1 MKRGNTE
8 QATQAY
14 SQVAEQF
21 AKSGFDAKA
30 VAIYK
35 QILRVDASCLNAHM
49 RLGDL
54 FQRLGLTSDAL
65 REFQQGIQLCEERG
79 LKREA
84 FDLLKRVASLDPS
97 NVPNRLRLADLF
109 ERQDLKDEAR
119 AEYASLLKEVQ
130 QGEEQ
135 EPDQIMRVC
144 EQMLS
149 SFPDEPEA
157 IAALGHAKIALG
169 ESAEAVSLLAEALP
183 RFAVNIEI
191 REAIVAAYEVEGE
204 LDAAQPVYHEMAAI
218 YKERGEEDRARS
230 LVQRFVTMDSISE
243 PDTSPS
249 IVLDEAVEGESSALN
264 LGTSQSEMPF
274 DDEDCT
280 QDLLAEARISFEFGD
295 MAGARN
301 RLTSLLE
308 LRPQNAEARQLLAQ
322 IPGDDSSSPR
332 LDIESNSLQPE
343 EPEPP
348 TPDLMSV
355 PDAFQEADDTSATN
369 DPADG
374 ADETLPDIEL
384 MLEDDHDRD
393 STYASVEPPPELQ
406 EAELEID
413 FDDTGAFDFEVAPA
427 GVVSKTS
434 KPAMDES
441 ASENDPASEWGTD
454 SMRLSADLEE
464 AEFFFQQSML
474 DEAEKAYV
482 EIQKRAPNHPK
493 VSLRLGEI
501 ADLRQKPGKKEPE
514 AEPAVVLQQPPRRAP
529 APEAARSVE
538 EDSFDLAAEL
548 DSSTDDTDDLA
559 MGGFEEVFRAF
570 KREIDD
576 QVGADEYETH
586 YDLAIAYKE
595 MELLDDAVSELAIV
609 RSSGRMPI
617 QDFAVLLASCKLGLG
632 QPQDA
637 VAVLEEALGSG
648 GADQATMVSLRYE
661 LGEAFLAAGQTQQA
675 REAFQKVA
683 AADPDYREV
692 QNRVAELG

>member
-204 LDAAQPVYHEMAAI
+204 LDAAQPVYHEMAEI
-218 YKERGEEDRARS
+218 YKERGEE
-230 LVQRFVTMDSISE
+230 
-243 PDTSPS
+243 
-249 IVLDEAVEGESSALN
+249 
-264 LGTSQSEMPF
+264 
-274 DDEDCT
+274 
-280 QDLLAEARISFEFGD
+280 
-295 MAGARN
+295 
-301 RLTSLLE
+301 
-308 LRPQNAEARQLLAQ
+308 
-322 IPGDDSSSPR
+322 
-332 LDIESNSLQPE
+332 
-343 EPEPP
+343 
-348 TPDLMSV
+348 
-355 PDAFQEADDTSATN
+355 
-369 DPADG
+369 
-374 ADETLPDIEL
+374 
-384 MLEDDHDRD
+384 
-393 STYASVEPPPELQ
+393 
-406 EAELEID
+406 
-413 FDDTGAFDFEVAPA
+413 
-427 GVVSKTS
+427 
-434 KPAMDES
+434 
-441 ASENDPASEWGTD
+441 
-454 SMRLSADLEE
+454 
-464 AEFFFQQSML
+464 
-474 DEAEKAYV
+474 
-482 EIQKRAPNHPK
+482 
-493 VSLRLGEI
+493 
-501 ADLRQKPGKKEPE
+501 
-514 AEPAVVLQQPPRRAP
+514 
-529 APEAARSVE
+529 
-538 EDSFDLAAEL
+538 
-548 DSSTDDTDDLA
+548 
-559 MGGFEEVFRAF
+559 
-570 KREIDD
+570 
-576 QVGADEYETH
+576 
-586 YDLAIAYKE
+586 
-595 MELLDDAVSELAIV
+595 
-609 RSSGRMPI
+609 
-617 QDFAVLLASCKLGLG
+617 
-632 QPQDA
+632 
-637 VAVLEEALGSG
+637 
-648 GADQATMVSLRYE
+648 
-661 LGEAFLAAGQTQQA
+661 
-675 REAFQKVA
+675 
-683 AADPDYREV
+683 
-692 QNRVAELG
+692 